1 MNRENLEQRHPFEEL
16 AEEFSLKVRN
26 GLAPSI
32 DDYVSKYPQWA
43 EEIKAIF
50 PSLLSLE
57 QASSESPIEQ
67 DDSAYRT
74 MSLDATLPLSQGT
87 GSPHCNSNRP
97 NSNYKDLNHRDSN
110 HRDSNFAD
118 AHTSQRD
125 SAPKSFDDFQIV
137 RRIGHGGMGIVYE
150 AIQRSLQRH
159 VALKVINEAASSKEQ
174 HRQRFKR
181 EAEAAAGLHH
191 TNIVPIYGIG
201 EDHGLQYYA
210 MQLIEG
216 VTLADILESIRQR
229 RRNPDENATLAEHQ
243 AGTLAERLVSG
254 KPTEEFSQSAVSAK
268 PPLHSTNSSAS
279 SGIIGG
285 LPKHYFRNI
294 CRLMVKVAN
303 AIDYAHGAGVLHR
316 DIKPSNL
323 LLDKTGT
330 IWVADFG
337 LARREDLESHTQSGE
352 ILGTLR
358 YMAPEQFRGISDQ
371 RSDIYAL
378 GLTLFEL
385 LTLAPAFSAP
395 KQRLLDPTNHS
406 NVVFGP
412 QERRVIPSDLQTI
425 LLKACAFEPESRYQ
439 RAKDFEED
447 LKRFLD
453 DRPIL
458 AKRASWLDHSLRWAK
473 RNPAIAS
480 MATVVF
486 GLLATL
492 AILLA
497 LWIQQQRDSIE
508 KLSSAYSQVAK
519 GLNEKSAA
527 LQAAE
532 EEEIRAERNLEL
544 ALEAFE
550 TITDNV
556 ASRGVS
562 FNSALIDSEDDG
574 NASFSGAVLSVA
586 DVELL
591 KSLQVFFERFAEEN
605 NTDLRF
611 DAAIARKRV
620 GEIERRIG
628 KFDEAT
634 DSFAKA
640 LRDLGRLRSKLS
652 DAESKAP
659 VGGVADTGGNSSSV
673 ISIDAVVREELLCR
687 ESLIAIFSQR
697 GMMPRAVA
705 ELEAAKRLLREYPKF
720 GESDEGVFAL
730 ASLLNQMSSAS
741 ARLAFER
748 LSNDRRRRFGGGLM
762 QRSGGGKPDAVAPQQ
777 RMRLE
782 RDLIG
787 NTESI
792 GLLERL
798 CTNESE
804 SANNPSASSNAASS
818 NTASIKA
825 SSSESPSIIDYRLAL
840 ARTYRDRM
848 GLCRILGNAS
858 EADIA
863 FEKAENSFKELMAH
877 KQDSVVLK
885 YELANLYACN
895 LTNGSL
901 DEKYLKESMKL
912 VEEIL
917 SEQPSVPEY
926 QTLFANLLVRS
937 AWQDY
942 SNNIEGVPLV
952 ERVEGSV
959 AKFQQAISI
968 HESLVERFP
977 DIPVYSLH
985 LLQATSQ
992 LSEYY
997 GTIRRPE
1004 RARQVMSQA
1013 VEIAEKLAK
1022 SGTSPPFVKTI
1033 LERMR
1038 ERRSVLENRQEPT
1051 KNP

>member
-1 MNRENLEQRHPFEEL
+1 MNSENNEQRHPFEEL

-26 GLAPSI
+26 GLNPSI
-32 DDYVSKYPQWA
+32 DEYVSMHPQWA
-43 EEIKAIF
+43 HEIEAIF

-67 DDSAYRT
+67 DASAYRT
-74 MSLDATLPLSQGT
+74 MILDATLPLSQG
-87 GSPHCNSNRP
+87 SSSQELNSNRD
-97 NSNYKDLNHRDSN
+97 NSNCDNSN
-110 HRDSNFAD
+110 SHNS
-118 AHTSQRD
+118 HGSQGEP
-125 SAPKSFDDFQIV
+125 APRSFDDFQIV

-150 AIQRSLQRH
+150 AIQRSLQRR

-229 RRNPDENATLAEHQ
+229 GKDSDENVTLAENQ

-254 KPTEEFSQSAVSAK
+254 KPTEEFSQSVVSSN
-268 PPLHSTNSSAS
+268 PLGRSAS
-279 SGIIGG
+279 TSATSGLTGM
-285 LPKHYFRNI
+285 LPRHYFRNI

-303 AIDYAHGAGVLHR
+303 AIDYAHSAGVLHR

-323 LLDKTGT
+323 LLDHTGT

-406 NVVFGP
+406 NIVFGP
-412 QERRVIPSDLQTI
+412 QERRAIPPDLQTI
-425 LLKACAFEPESRYQ
+425 LLKACAFEPNARYQ
-439 RAKDFEED
+439 RARDFEED

-458 AKRASWLDHSLRWAK
+458 AKRASWLDHSLRWAR

-480 MATVVF
+480 MAGAVF
-486 GLLATL
+486 GLLGTL
-492 AILLA
+492 AILSA
-497 LWIQQQRDSIE
+497 LWNQQQRDSI
-508 KLSSAYSQVAK
+508 KRLGAAYSQVAK
-519 GLNEKSAA
+519 GLEEKSAA
-527 LQAAE
+527 LQTAE
-532 EEEIRAERNLEL
+532 DEERRAERNLEL

-562 FNSALIDSEDDG
+562 LNSTLIDSSDDG
-574 NASFSGAVLSVA
+574 SDPFAGAVLSVA

-591 KSLQVFFERFAEEN
+591 KSLQEFFERFAEEN

-640 LRDLGRLRSKLS
+640 LRDLQRLRLKLS
-652 DAESKAP
+652 DADNNKA
-659 VGGVADTGGNSSSV
+659 VGNVAVIGGTSSSA
-673 ISIDAVVREELLCR
+673 ISVNAVVREELLCR

-705 ELEAAKRLLREYPKF
+705 ELEAAKRLLREYPEF
-720 GESDEGVFAL
+720 GESDEGAFAL
-730 ASLLNQMSSAS
+730 ASLLNQMSNAS

-748 LSNDRRRRFGGGLM
+748 LNNDRRRRFGGGLM
-762 QRSGGGKPDAVAPQQ
+762 QRPGGGKPDGVAPQQ
-777 RMRLE
+777 RVRLE

-792 GLLERL
+792 GLLEKL
-798 CTNESE
+798 CTNNNE
-804 SANNPSASSNAASS
+804 SASNNSTSNNSTS
-818 NTASIKA
+818 T
-825 SSSESPSIIDYRLAL
+825 ESPSTIDYRLAL

-863 FEKAENSFKELMAH
+863 FEKAENSFKELMED

-885 YELANLYACN
+885 YELANLYASN
-895 LTNGSL
+895 LTNGSP
-901 DEKYLKESMKL
+901 DEKYLKESLRL
-912 VEEIL
+912 VQEIL
-917 SEQPSVPEY
+917 NEQPTVPEY

-937 AWQDY
+937 AWQD
-942 SNNIEGVPLV
+942 SNNAEGGPLV
-952 ERVEGSV
+952 ERVDGGV
-959 AKFQQAISI
+959 AKFNQAISI
-968 HESLVERFP
+968 HQSLVERFP
-977 DIPVYSLH
+977 DIPIYSLH

-992 LSEYY
+992 MAEYY
-997 GTIRRPE
+997 GTVRRPE

>member
-43 EEIKAIF
+43 KEIKAIF

-87 GSPHCNSNRP
+87 GSPHCNSN
-97 NSNYKDLNHRDSN
+97 

-118 AHTSQRD
+118 VHTSQRD
-125 SAPKSFDDFQIV
+125 SAPKTFDDFQIV

-229 RRNPDENATLAEHQ
+229 GRNPDANATLAEHQ

-268 PPLHSTNSSAS
+268 PPLHSTNSLAS

-323 LLDKTGT
+323 LLDHTGT

-486 GLLATL
+486 GLLTTL

-527 LQAAE
+527 LKTAE

-652 DAESKAP
+652 EADSKAP
-659 VGGVADTGGNSSSV
+659 DGGVADNGGNSSSV

-792 GLLERL
+792 GLLEKL

-804 SANNPSASSNAASS
+804 SANNPSAISNAASS
-818 NTASIKA
+818 NTSSIKA
-825 SSSESPSIIDYRLAL
+825 ASSESPSIIDYRLAL

-863 FEKAENSFKELMAH
+863 FEKAENSFKALMAH

-977 DIPVYSLH
+977 DIPIYSLH

>member
-1 MNRENLEQRHPFEEL
+1 MNSENHEQRHPFEEL

-26 GLAPSI
+26 GLAPNI
-32 DDYVSKYPQWA
+32 DEYVSAYPQWA
-43 EEIKAIF
+43 QEIKAIF

-57 QASSESPIEQ
+57 QASWESPIEQ
-67 DDSAYRT
+67 DSSVYRT
-74 MSLDATLPLSQGT
+74 MTLDSTLPLSQG
-87 GSPHCNSNRP
+87 SNSQGLKSQVP
-97 NSNYKDLNHRDSN
+97 NSHSSDGEP
-110 HRDSNFAD
+110 
-118 AHTSQRD
+118 
-125 SAPKSFDDFQIV
+125 APKSFDDFQIV

-159 VALKVINEAASSKEQ
+159 VALKVINEAASSKAQ

-229 RRNPDENATLAEHQ
+229 GRNPDENATLAEHQ

-279 SGIIGG
+279 SGITGG

-323 LLDKTGT
+323 LLDHTGT

-337 LARREDLESHTQSGE
+337 LARREDLESQTQSGE

-412 QERRVIPSDLQTI
+412 QERRAVPSDLQTI

-527 LQAAE
+527 LKTAE

-652 DAESKAP
+652 DADSKAP
-659 VGGVADTGGNSSSV
+659 VGGVADTGGKSSSV

-697 GMMPRAVA
+697 GMIPRAVA

-741 ARLAFER
+741 TRLAFER

-798 CTNESE
+798 CTNENESANNP

-818 NTASIKA
+818 NASSIKA
-825 SSSESPSIIDYRLAL
+825 ASSESPSIIDYRLAL

-863 FEKAENSFKELMAH
+863 FEKAEDSFKALMAH

-977 DIPVYSLH
+977 DIPIYSLH

>member
-1 MNRENLEQRHPFEEL
+1 
-16 AEEFSLKVRN
+16 
-26 GLAPSI
+26 
-32 DDYVSKYPQWA
+32 
-43 EEIKAIF
+43 
-50 PSLLSLE
+50 
-57 QASSESPIEQ
+57 
-67 DDSAYRT
+67 
-74 MSLDATLPLSQGT
+74 
-87 GSPHCNSNRP
+87 
-97 NSNYKDLNHRDSN
+97 
-110 HRDSNFAD
+110 
-118 AHTSQRD
+118 
-125 SAPKSFDDFQIV
+125 
-137 RRIGHGGMGIVYE
+137 
-150 AIQRSLQRH
+150 
-159 VALKVINEAASSKEQ
+159 
-174 HRQRFKR
+174 
-181 EAEAAAGLHH
+181 
-191 TNIVPIYGIG
+191 
-201 EDHGLQYYA
+201 
-210 MQLIEG
+210 
-216 VTLADILESIRQR
+216 
-229 RRNPDENATLAEHQ
+229 
-243 AGTLAERLVSG
+243 
-254 KPTEEFSQSAVSAK
+254 
-268 PPLHSTNSSAS
+268 
-279 SGIIGG
+279 
-285 LPKHYFRNI
+285 
-294 CRLMVKVAN
+294 
-303 AIDYAHGAGVLHR
+303 
-316 DIKPSNL
+316 
-323 LLDKTGT
+323 
-330 IWVADFG
+330 
-337 LARREDLESHTQSGE
+337 
-352 ILGTLR
+352 
-358 YMAPEQFRGISDQ
+358 MAPEQFRGISDQ

-412 QERRVIPSDLQTI
+412 QERRAVPSDLQTI
-425 LLKACAFEPESRYQ
+425 LLKACAFEPEARYQ
-439 RAKDFEED
+439 RARDFEED

-458 AKRASWLDHSLRWAK
+458 ARRASWFDHSVRWAR

-480 MATVVF
+480 MAGTLF
-486 GLLATL
+486 GLLAMM

-497 LWIQQQRDSIE
+497 LWNQQQRDSI
-508 KLSSAYSQVAK
+508 KRLGSAYSQVAK
-519 GLNEKSAA
+519 GLEEKSAA
-527 LQAAE
+527 LQTAE
-532 EEEIRAERNLEL
+532 DEESRAERNLEL

-562 FNSALIDSEDDG
+562 LNSTLIDSEDDG
-574 NASFSGAVLSVA
+574 SDPFAGAVLSVA

-591 KSLQVFFERFAEEN
+591 KSLQEFFERFAEEN

-640 LRDLGRLRSKLS
+640 LRDLQRLRLKLS
-652 DAESKAP
+652 DADNNKA
-659 VGGVADTGGNSSSV
+659 VGNVADIGGTSSSA
-673 ISIDAVVREELLCR
+673 ISVNAVVREELLCR

-705 ELEAAKRLLREYPKF
+705 ELEAAKRLLREYPEFAK
-720 GESDEGVFAL
+720 SDEGVFAL
-730 ASLLNQMSSAS
+730 ASLLNQMSNAS

-748 LSNDRRRRFGGGLM
+748 LNNDRRRRFGGGSM

-777 RMRLE
+777 RVRLE

-787 NTESI
+787 NSESI
-792 GLLERL
+792 GLLEKL
-798 CTNESE
+798 CANKNESASNN
-804 SANNPSASSNAASS
+804 SA
-818 NTASIKA
+818 
-825 SSSESPSIIDYRLAL
+825 SSESPSTIDYRLAL

-863 FEKAENSFKELMAH
+863 FEKAEDNFKQLMAH

-901 DEKYLKESMKL
+901 DEKYLEKSLKL
-912 VEEIL
+912 VQEIL
-917 SEQPSVPEY
+917 NEQPTVPEY

-937 AWQDY
+937 AWQD
-942 SNNIEGVPLV
+942 SNNAEGVPLL
-952 ERVEGSV
+952 ERVDGGV
-959 AKFQQAISI
+959 AKFNQAISI
-968 HESLVERFP
+968 HQSLVERFP
-977 DIPVYSLH
+977 DIPIYSLH

-992 LSEYY
+992 MAEYY
-997 GTIRRPE
+997 GIVRRPE

-1033 LERMR
+1033 LERSR